1 MKATGYAFSM
11 GLGIA
16 AGMVAVLM
24 LPRKN
29 PARKLAA
36 KAACDLVAGVSRFTF
51 KFTG

>member
-1 MKATGYAFSM
+1 MRATGYALSM

-36 KAACDLVAGVSRFTF
+36 RAACDLEDAVSNMTD

>member
-36 KAACDLVAGVSRFTF
+36 KAACDREDAGRRMTDNFP
-51 KFTG
+51 G